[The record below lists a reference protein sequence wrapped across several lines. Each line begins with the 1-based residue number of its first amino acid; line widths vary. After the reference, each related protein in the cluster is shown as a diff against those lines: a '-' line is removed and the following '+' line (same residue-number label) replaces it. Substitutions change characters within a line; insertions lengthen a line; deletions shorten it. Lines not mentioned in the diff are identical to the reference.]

1 LETDNYSCFGCL
13 QVCGAAHSGWRG
25 TLEMIDAAVIDVML
39 TRFECK
45 VKNIVVAIGP
55 SIAPCCF
62 EVGEDV
68 AEKFTTAFG
77 DSVVVRR
84 DGQPKPFID
93 LRLSIRLQ
101 LEKKGV
107 LPKNIDDGTR

>member
-1 LETDNYSCFGCL
+1 
-13 QVCGAAHSGWRG
+13 
-25 TLEMIDAAVIDVML
+25 MIDAAVIDVML

-45 VKNIVVAIGP
+45 VKNIVVTIGP
-55 SIAPCCF
+55 SIGPCCF

-77 DSVVVRR
+77 DSVVVQREGKPR
-84 DGQPKPFID
+84 PFID

-107 LPKNIDDGTR
+107 IPKSIDDGTR

>member
-1 LETDNYSCFGCL
+1 
-13 QVCGAAHSGWRG
+13 
-25 TLEMIDAAVIDVML
+25 MISVAVVDVML

-45 VKNIVVAIGP
+45 IKNIRVAIGP
-55 SIAPCCF
+55 SLAPCCF

-68 AEKFTTAFG
+68 AEKFSKAFG
-77 DSVVVRR
+77 DSVVEKRE
-84 DGQPKPFID
+84 GQPRPFVD

-107 LPKNIDDGTR
+107 IAKHIDDGTG